1 VPPGST
7 TIVVGRPVLQQRVVV
22 RRAVLVDL
30 VPSDFRE
37 HLTEHLVESSA
48 HIRRKSFGLF
58 VHPHIL
64 PR

>member
-1 VPPGST
+1 
-7 TIVVGRPVLQQRVVV
+7 VVRRPVLQQRVVV

-30 VPSDFRE
+30 VPSDLRQDF
-37 HLTEHLVESSA
+37 TEHLVEPSA